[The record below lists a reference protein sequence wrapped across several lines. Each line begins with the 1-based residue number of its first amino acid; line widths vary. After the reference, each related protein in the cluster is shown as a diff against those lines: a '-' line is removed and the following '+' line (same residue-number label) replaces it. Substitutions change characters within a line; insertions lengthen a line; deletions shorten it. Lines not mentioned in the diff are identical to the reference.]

1 MLDLS
6 PWKSALVL
14 LQLSRFRLLVRQEY
28 ADFYDPLIEA
38 SKFENSL
45 RVIMGS
51 PGIGKSVFL
60 IYILIRRLMAGQP
73 TVLVLDDVP
82 MLFRFDGT
90 YTLITPS
97 PLYDPL
103 HVIESDNPSLR
114 PWILIDA
121 PKTPTLPA
129 PWLTNPLYGFP
140 ILATSPEEQRYK
152 SLLKYVANACLW
164 IMQVWNE
171 QDLMAVIPSLL
182 DPIVGVD
189 AKVVTTSL
197 IQDYGHCI
205 GDIARA
211 IHSRVAVL
219 RDREKALCAIKDQTP
234 HCLFIVGRAGSI
246 GDLALR
252 DNHPYTVDIKSQA
265 IFAALMQADLRIS
278 LITARQIYK
287 ACHSNMESNILAAW
301 SYKRLTRFS

>member
-1 MLDLS
+1 
-6 PWKSALVL
+6 
-14 LQLSRFRLLVRQEY
+14 
-28 ADFYDPLIEA
+28 DFYDPLIEA

-60 IYILIRRLMAGQP
+60 IYVLIRRLMAGQP

-90 YTLITPS
+90 YTLVTPS

-129 PWLTNPLYGFP
+129 PWLTNPL
-140 ILATSPEEQRYK
+140 
-152 SLLKYVANACLW
+152 
-164 IMQVWNE
+164 
-171 QDLMAVIPSLL
+171 IPSLL

-189 AKVVTTSL
+189 DKVVTTSL
-197 IQDYGHCI
+197 IQDHGHCI

-219 RDREKALCAIKDQTP
+219 RDREKALCAIKDVETLITTIQTANYSEQTP

-252 DNHPYTVDIKSQA
+252 DNHPCTVDIKSQA
-265 IFAALMQADLRIS
+265 IFAALMQADLRLS